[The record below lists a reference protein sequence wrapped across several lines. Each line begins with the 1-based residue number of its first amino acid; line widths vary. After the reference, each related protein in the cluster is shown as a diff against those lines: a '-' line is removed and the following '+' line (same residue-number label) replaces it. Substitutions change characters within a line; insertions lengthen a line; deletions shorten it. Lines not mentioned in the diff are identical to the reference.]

1 MKGQIFDYILEYS
14 ERDTVRAHMPGHKGK
29 GPLGI
34 EAFDITEV
42 DGADSLY
49 EAKGIIA
56 ESERA
61 ASRIFGADSYYS
73 TEGSSLSIKAMLYLA
88 VLDAKERGVRPVVA
102 AGRNAHKSF
111 INAAA
116 LLGFEIIWLSC
127 KGSYLSYIPE
137 EDELSQ
143 LFFGENAPSAVYIT
157 SPDYLGNI
165 ADVSSLA
172 KICHENGA
180 LLLVD
185 NAHGAYLKF
194 LDKSLHPIDL
204 GADMCCD
211 SAHKTLPSLTGA
223 GYLHISK
230 KSSPVLSKMA
240 KYALSIFG
248 STSPSYLIMASLDS
262 LNPYLDGEFSM
273 DLSLFCK
280 KLDVCK
286 QKLTNYGYC
295 LIGNEPLKICISSKP
310 FGYRADELADI
321 IRKSGIEP
329 EFADPDYLVL
339 MLSPSN
345 SESDIEKICSV
356 LMSVEKQKAIIDMP
370 PEPFVAQKVFSPRE
384 AFILPSE
391 EIPVSLANG
400 RILASASLSC
410 PPAVPILVM
419 GELIDE
425 RAIEMFKYYGIEY
438 IRVLKV

>member
-1 MKGQIFDYILEYS
+1 MKGQIFDYLLEYS
-14 ERDTVRAHMPGHKGK
+14 RRDTVRAHMPGHKGK
-29 GPLGI
+29 GALGV
-34 EAFDITEV
+34 EAFDITEIE
-42 DGADSLY
+42 GADSLY
-49 EAKGIIA
+49 EAQGIIA
-56 ESERA
+56 ESEQV
-61 ASRIFGADSYYS
+61 ASRIFGANSYYS

-88 VLDAKERGVRPVVA
+88 MLDAKERGVRPVVA

-116 LLGFEIIWLSC
+116 LLDFEIIWLPG
-127 KGSYLSYIPE
+127 KESYLSYIPD
-137 EDELSQ
+137 EDGLSQ
-143 LFFGENAPSAVYIT
+143 LFLGENTPSAVYIT

-194 LDKSLHPIDL
+194 LDKSFHPIDL
-204 GADMCCD
+204 GADICCD

-223 GYLHISK
+223 AYLHISK
-230 KSSPVLSKMA
+230 KSPPVLSKMA

-248 STSPSYLIMASLDS
+248 STSPSYLIMASLDA
-262 LNPYLDGEFSM
+262 LNPYLGGEFSK

-295 LIGNEPLKICISSKP
+295 LVGNEPLKICISSKP
-310 FGYRADELADI
+310 FGYRADELARI
-321 IRKSGIEP
+321 LRKSGIEP
-329 EFADPDYLVL
+329 EFSDPDYLVL

-345 SESDIEKICSV
+345 SDGDIEKISSA
-356 LMSVEKQKAIIDMP
+356 LLSLGKLEPIADIP
-370 PEPFVAQKVFSPRE
+370 PKPFVAKKALSPKE
-384 AFILPSE
+384 AFVSPSE
-391 EIPVSLANG
+391 EIHVSLAKG

-410 PPAVPILVM
+410 PPAVPVLVM
-419 GELIDE
+419 GELVDE
-425 RAIEMFKYYGIEY
+425 RAIEMFKYYGTEY